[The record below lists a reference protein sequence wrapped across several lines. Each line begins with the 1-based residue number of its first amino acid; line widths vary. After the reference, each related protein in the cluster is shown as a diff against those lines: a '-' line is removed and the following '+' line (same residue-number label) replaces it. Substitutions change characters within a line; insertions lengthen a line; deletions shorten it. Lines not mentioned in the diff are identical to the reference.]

1 MKNSRT
7 VTKGDLLD
15 VRVALSN
22 YKYSVPD
29 SKLSSGSLVNKFP
42 VVLDGGKT
50 IIFIADQSKER
61 EIREKYEVRKEN
73 NTQSF
78 LAKPKK

>member
-29 SKLSSGSLVNKFP
+29 SKLSSGSLINKFP

-61 EIREKYEVRKEN
+61 EVREKYEERRDS
-73 NTQSF
+73 TTFSR
-78 LAKPKK
+78 LAKQKL